1 MTVHQFRH
9 AAGALILMQR
19 PGEYELVRQLLGHRN
34 VETTINFYLGLQGIQ
49 ASEIFSKIVAAQME
63 DDGEEDE

>member
-1 MTVHQFRH
+1 
-9 AAGALILMQR
+9 
-19 PGEYELVRQLLGHRN
+19 
-34 VETTINFYLGLQGIQ
+34 LQGIQ